1 MVTVPGAESGTR
13 FNEGTRTTT
22 MMKSTSTQRLAL
34 GLALTA
40 ALASSLAGGSAHADP
55 KQYDQQIIGVG
66 SDTTEN
72 VMNAM
77 TGYEN
82 GTWYTPVHGTSNNR
96 TIVSW
101 DATVGGLQNTCIT
114 TKTGGPSF
122 NRPFGSGA
130 GRAALQTTLN
140 GGAVSVTNCGTGTT
154 SASGNLS
161 FARSSSLSGTAAVTG
176 SPANLAYVPF
186 ALDALSYGAYRQTG
200 TPVTDLSTTELT
212 AIFTTAGG
220 VDIVRGA
227 VTTHVYGC
235 GINPSSG
242 TGTTWLTKI
251 GVTTANTSF
260 CDGLINPATTT
271 AFGPQEENNGQNLV
285 DRGIAADLA
294 TPGSQVIVGFSA
306 GNYIGKA
313 NLAAAGGMPATV
325 IIGSISNI
333 AGGAAPVLGTAP
345 NMTPNPAYFVTTNT
359 FARLLYNVFP
369 DSVINSANPNL
380 FPDLK
385 QIFKGNS
392 TTGNSNPASI
402 CAQTATIT
410 KFGFLTIGALCGDT
424 TTIRGA

>member
-1 MVTVPGAESGTR
+1 MQ
-13 FNEGTRTTT
+13 
-22 MMKSTSTQRLAL
+22 TSTKAK
-34 GLALTA
+34 GLAAVVA
-40 ALASSLAGGSAHADP
+40 ASALMGTFLSGGGVVKADP

-66 SDTTEN
+66 SDTTEP

-77 TGYEN
+77 AGYEN
-82 GTWYTPVHGTSNNR
+82 GNWYTPVHGTSNNR

-101 DATVGGLQNTCIT
+101 DATSAGLTTTCIT

-130 GRAALQTTLN
+130 GRLALQSTLN
-140 GGAVSVTNCGTGTT
+140 GGTTSNTNCGAGTT
-154 SASGNLS
+154 SAAGNLS
-161 FARSSSLSGTAAVTG
+161 FARSSSLSGTPAVTG
-176 SPANLAYVPF
+176 SPANLAYVPY
-186 ALDALSYGAYRQTG
+186 ALDALSYGAYRAAG
-200 TPVTDLSTTELT
+200 SPVTDLSTTELNQIFST
-212 AIFTTAGG
+212 AAG

-251 GVTTANTSF
+251 AVTTANTSF
-260 CDGLINPATTT
+260 CDNLINPATST

-285 DRGIAADLA
+285 DRGIAANA
-294 TPGSQVIVGFSA
+294 ANAGSQVVVGFSA

-313 NLAAAGGMPATV
+313 NLKAAGGMPATV

-345 NMTPNPAYFVTTNT
+345 AMTPNPAYFVTTNT
-359 FARLLYNVFP
+359 FSRLLYNVFP
-369 DSVINSANPNL
+369 DSVINSVNPNS

-392 TTGNSNPASI
+392 TTGNTNPNSI
-402 CAQTATIT
+402 CAQTSTIT
-410 KFGFLTIGALCGDT
+410 DFGFLTIGALCGDT
-424 TTIRGA
+424 LTVRGA